1 MCLATPVAERD
12 AAATVRCW
20 GVIVPSLRNVE
31 RQIERVEG
39 FRVAFRHP
47 DGRDVRG
54 DMQDVL
60 SYSFKHRLPDER
72 TVSEWIRIRFHERY
86 RGFDVAVLL
95 PDGSRAHG
103 NTRLGTARRAWES

>member
-1 MCLATPVAERD
+1 M
-12 AAATVRCW
+12 
-20 GVIVPSLRNVE
+20 PSLRNVE

-54 DMQDVL
+54 DMRDVL
-60 SYSFKHRLPDER
+60 SYPYTHKMPGDR
-72 TVSEWIRIRFHERY
+72 TVSQWTAIRTHERY
-86 RGFDVAVLL
+86 RGFDVVVLL

-103 NTRLGTARRAWES
+103 NTLLGNVRKSWS